1 MTPLT
6 PLTPLT
12 DQPVRSP
19 LGPRPRVTREI
30 VSFVRRSARLSDSQ
44 RKAWDDHADRWV
56 VDVPRGDTDT
66 SIDPTFV
73 VDLDDLFGRPAPL
86 IVEIGSGMGG
96 SLVPMARDRPDR
108 NVLAFEVYQ
117 PAVARTLAKLARERV
132 DNVRLVQADAVEGL
146 TTMIGPGAID
156 ELWLF
161 FPDPWHKSRHH
172 KRRLLTPAFVD
183 LVASRMRPGARWRLA
198 TDWADYAL
206 QMRQVLD
213 EHPAFAGENPWQGW
227 SPRWDARPVTRFEER
242 GLEAGRTIVDLTY
255 RRR

>member
-1 MTPLT
+1 MTP
-6 PLTPLT
+6 
-12 DQPVRSP
+12 VA
-19 LGPRPRVTREI
+19 GPEARPQVTREI

-44 RKAWDDHADRWV
+44 RRAWDEHADRWV
-56 VDVPRGDTDT
+56 VDVPRGETDT
-66 SIDPTFV
+66 SIDPTYT
-73 VDLDDLFGRPAPL
+73 VDLIELFGRAAPL

-96 SLVPMARDRPDR
+96 SLVPMARDRPDS

-132 DNVRLVQADAVEGL
+132 DNVRLVQANAVEGL
-146 TTMIGPGAID
+146 ATMVTPGVID
-156 ELWLF
+156 EMWLF

-172 KRRLLTPAFVD
+172 KRRLLTPGFVD

-198 TDWADYAL
+198 TDWPDYAV

-213 EHPAFAGENPWQGW
+213 QHPDFDSENLPQGW

-242 GLEAGRTIVDLTY
+242 GLAAGRTIVDLTY